1 MKGVSI
7 MNEQFGPMHHFGG
20 YRPRPGRFLTF
31 VVPLAIGIMIG
42 KRSGMFRQGMGAQM
56 GRNMGPG
63 RRSWENGVPPFF
75 AELHRRAHAA
85 PEQPQETEA

>member
-1 MKGVSI
+1 
-7 MNEQFGPMHHFGG
+7 MNEQFDPMVGREGYAG
-20 YRPRPGRFLTF
+20 YRPHPGRFLSF

-42 KRSGMFRQGMGAQM
+42 KRSGMFRQGMGGGM
-56 GRNMGPG
+56 GAG

-85 PEQPQETEA
+85 PEQPQGTEA